1 MATQSEVRVLE
12 AAIRKRGFKI
22 VRTGNGAHKKI
33 LDKKGAVV
41 VDKDGPLILSGSPG
55 DRRWIEMHV
64 HRLTHAGVL
73 NSDPF
78 KPTPSGQQD
87 QGGEQNG
94 EKPKGKRADL
104 QDPAIRA
111 RMLQTIQDKSAAS
124 KEATAKLRS
133 RWEPILAKLGG
144 WGDATGGHRPARGVS
159 IVEFTE
165 VMHHW
170 AQVRGRTEL
179 PKKTQRG
186 TPMNMGA
193 MTQITRN
200 LKIPGNTI
208 GDYWM
213 PLFRVFI
220 DELEMKAG
228 SPVDAQKAANRYL
241 ELLKEMKGITEAPQA
256 PPAGPP
262 TLAPRPLP
270 QTPHEPPEP
279 TPLRPQSPP
288 VFGPATRVHA
298 PKLALETLYLL
309 ARRDSGGTDEKRIIG
324 LAAEIAELELN
335 REGGS

>member
-73 NSDPF
+73 ASDPF
-78 KPTPSGQQD
+78 KPTPSGQQ
-87 QGGEQNG
+87 EPSENG
-94 EKPKGKRADL
+94 EKKGKRGDL
-104 QDPAIRA
+104 QSPEVKA
-111 RMLQTIQDKSAAS
+111 RMRQAIADKSAAS
-124 KEATAKLRS
+124 KEATARLRS

-170 AQVRGRTEL
+170 AQVRGRVEL

-213 PLFRVFI
+213 PLFKVFI
-220 DELEMKAG
+220 DELEMNAG
-228 SPVDAQKAANRYL
+228 SPVDAQKAANRYM
-241 ELLKEMKGITEAPQA
+241 ELVKETKGIVKPPDTPQA
-256 PPAGPP
+256 GPATVAAVPLPRGPHEAEP
-262 TLAPRPLP
+262 EPIPVRP
-270 QTPHEPPEP
+270 QTPPVLG
-279 TPLRPQSPP
+279 PL
-288 VFGPATRVHA
+288 TEVHA
-298 PKLALETLYLL
+298 PRLALETLYLL
-309 ARRDSGGTDEKRIIG
+309 ARRDSAGADEKRIIG

-335 REGGS
+335 RGGS

>member
-12 AAIRKRGFKI
+12 GAIRKRGFKI

-73 NSDPF
+73 NPF
-78 KPTPSGQQD
+78 KPTPSGQEPKE
-87 QGGEQNG
+87 GEANG
-94 EKPKGKRADL
+94 KPKGKRADL

-124 KEATAKLRS
+124 KEATARLRA

-144 WGDATGGHRPARGVS
+144 WSERGGDPHHRGGVS

-165 VMHHW
+165 VMQHW
-170 AQVRGRTEL
+170 ATVRGRTEM

-213 PLFRVFI
+213 PLFKVFV

-228 SPVDAQKAANRYL
+228 SPVDSQKAANRYL
-241 ELLKEMKGITEAPQA
+241 ELLKEMKGITAAPQA

-262 TLAPRPLP
+262 TLAPQPLP
-270 QTPHEPPEP
+270 QTPHEALPEP
-279 TPLRPQSPP
+279 TPLRPQTPP
-288 VFGPATRVHA
+288 VLGPATRVHA
-298 PKLALETLYLL
+298 PRLALETLYLL
-309 ARRDSGGTDEKRIIG
+309 ARRDSSGTDEKRIIG